1 MSAPDPVALAE
12 PGQAPAS
19 RPFELPEFYL
29 PHPARLNPH
38 LARARAHSTAW
49 ARQMGFF
56 EPQDGHRVWDEDDLR
71 RHDYGLLCAYTHPDC
86 DGPELELI
94 TDWYVWVFYFDDHFL
109 ELYKRTRDTAGA
121 QVHLERLRDFMPMD
135 DLAMPE
141 PANPVE
147 RGLADLWPRTVPAM
161 SLAWRRRFVERT
173 RHLLDESLWELANI
187 SEGRIANPIEYIE
200 QRRKVGGA
208 PWSANLVEHAAR
220 AEVPAAIAA
229 TRPMRVL
236 ADTFSD
242 SVHLRNDIFSY
253 QRETEQE
260 GEVNNGVL
268 VFERFFGM
276 AAQQAADSVNDLIT
290 SRMQQFEH
298 TAVTELP
305 TLFAEHAV
313 PFAGQASVL
322 AYVKGLQD
330 WQSGGHE
337 WHLRSSRYMNDAGS
351 DLADDAP
358 SARPGGLAD
367 WIPGW
372 IPGWPTGLGTSA
384 TRLPSASS
392 LGLTR
397 IARFT
402 HVPFEPVGPTPLPDF
417 YMPYQLVLNPHLDQA
432 REHLVRWSRALGLL
446 RPAPGM
452 PRTAAWTEDD
462 LRAFDFALCAAGI
475 NPDASAD
482 ELDLASCWLCWG
494 TYGDDYFPSVFGRSK
509 NMSGARAQHRRLA
522 AFMPLDDPGHAPAP
536 AGPLEAS
543 LGDLWARTVPSM
555 TAGQRRQFRDAV
567 MVMLDAWL
575 WELADEMINR
585 IPDPVDYV
593 EMRRQTFG
601 SALTMT
607 LTRMAH
613 GVNVP
618 PEIFQTR
625 VMQSLENAASDY
637 ACLMNDV
644 FSYQKELEFEGEA
657 HNAILSVR
665 DFLGCGS
672 ADAVKVVSD
681 LMTARMRQFERV
693 QEAEVPALVELY
705 QLDQQAKDSLD
716 AYLEQ
721 LQHWLSGIL
730 NWHRG
735 CDRYPEAALLRRYG
749 AAPSRV
755 GGPAGAPGFGTL
767 AGIAGLGTSAAR
779 LHAALRS
786 T

>member
-1 MSAPDPVALAE
+1 
-12 PGQAPAS
+12 
-19 RPFELPEFYL
+19 
-29 PHPARLNPH
+29 
-38 LARARAHSTAW
+38 
-49 ARQMGFF
+49 MGVF
-56 EPQDGHRVWDEDDLR
+56 EPQHGRHIWDEDDLR

-86 DGPELELI
+86 DGAELDLV

-109 ELYKRTRDTAGA
+109 ELYKRTQDIAGA
-121 QVHLERLRDFMPMD
+121 QAHLERLPDFMSLE
-135 DLAMPE
+135 DLAVPE

-161 SLAWRRRFVERT
+161 SAAWRRRFAERT
-173 RHLLDESLWELANI
+173 RHLLNESLWELANI

-208 PWSANLVEHAAR
+208 PWSANLVEHAAK
-220 AEVPAAIAA
+220 AEIPAAIAG
-229 TRPMRVL
+229 TRSMRVL
-236 ADTFSD
+236 ADTFAD

-253 QRETEQE
+253 QRETELE

-276 AAQQAADSVNDLIT
+276 TAQQAANSVNDLIT
-290 SRMQQFEH
+290 SRLQQFEH

-305 TLFAEHAV
+305 ALFAERAV
-313 PFAGQASVL
+313 PPSGQVSVL

-337 WHLRSSRYMNDAGS
+337 WHMRSSRYMNDAGS
-351 DLADDAP
+351 ARADGAL
-358 SARPGGLAD
+358 SALPGGLD
-367 WIPGW
+367 GW

-384 TRLPSASS
+384 TRLPSVGS
-392 LGLTR
+392 LGLRR

-417 YMPYQLVLNPHLDQA
+417 YMPYQVVLNPHLDQA
-432 REHLVRWSRALGLL
+432 REHLLRWSRALGLI

-452 PRTAAWTEDD
+452 PRTAAWTEGD
-462 LRAFDFALCAAGI
+462 LRSFDFALCAAGI
-475 NPDASAD
+475 NPGATAP

-494 TYGDDYFPSVFGRSK
+494 TYGDDYFPSVFGRGK
-509 NMSGARAQHRRLA
+509 NMPGARAQFRRLG
-522 AFMPLDDPGHAPAP
+522 AFMPLEDEGRTPAP
-536 AGPLEAS
+536 
-543 LGDLWARTVPSM
+543 GDLWARTALTM
-555 TAGQRRQFRDAV
+555 TGEQRRQFRDAV
-567 MVMLDAWL
+567 MIMVESWL

-613 GVNVP
+613 GLSLP
-618 PEIFQTR
+618 PEMFHHR
-625 VMQSLENAASDY
+625 VMQSLEYAACDY
-637 ACLMNDV
+637 ICLMNDV

-657 HNAILSVR
+657 HNGILAVR

-672 ADAVKVVSD
+672 DDAVKVVND

-693 QEAEVPALVELY
+693 QAAEVPALVELY
-705 QLDQQAKDSLD
+705 QLDKQGQDSLD
-716 AYLEQ
+716 AYLAQ
-721 LQHWLSGIL
+721 LQHWMSGIL
-730 NWHRG
+730 NWHQG
-735 CDRYPEAALLRRYG
+735 CQRYTESGLLRRYG
-749 AAPSRV
+749 AAPRRA
-755 GGPAGAPGFGTL
+755 GGLAGAAGLGTL
-767 AGIAGLGTSAAR
+767 AGMAGLGTSAAR
-779 LHAALRS
+779 LHAAPP
-786 T
+786 